1 MLRLVIP
8 ATELFDEAKQEFVS
22 SKEQVLQLEHSLVS
36 LSKWESK
43 WLKPFLTKENK
54 TREESIDYIRCM
66 TLTQNVPE
74 NTYNSITMKIIDEV
88 SDYIEAPMSAT
99 ILPKDDKKGT
109 SHEQVTAELIY
120 YWMVAL
126 NVPFDPCQKWHLNR
140 LLMLI
145 NVCNIKSNP
154 KKKMS
159 KKEIISRNKKLND
172 ERRAKYNT
180 KG

>member
-43 WLKPFLTKENK
+43 WLRPFLTKENK

-74 NTYNSITMKIIDEV
+74 NAYNSITTKIIDEV

-99 ILPKDDKKGT
+99 ILPKEDNNGG

-145 NVCNIKSNP
+145 NVCNIKSRP

-159 KKEIISRNKKLND
+159 KKELISRNKKLND